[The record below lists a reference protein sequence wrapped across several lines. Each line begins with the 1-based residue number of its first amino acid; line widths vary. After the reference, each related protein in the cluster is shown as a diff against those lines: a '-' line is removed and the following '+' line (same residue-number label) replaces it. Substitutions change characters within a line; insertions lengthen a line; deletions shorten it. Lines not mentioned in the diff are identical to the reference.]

1 MLNRFNAEEN
11 CFLRKTD
18 SSANHGEYKLN
29 LQKKKLEPGATVE
42 LATCRANPQR
52 YAKFRLFIIKL

>member
-18 SSANHGEYKLN
+18 SSANHGGIHIEFTEE
-29 LQKKKLEPGATVE
+29 KLEPGATVE
-42 LATCRANPQR
+42 LTTCRTKSAALQQSPAI
-52 YAKFRLFIIKL
+52 YH